1 MTFMRVAPG
10 EPWVRIEGFATPE
23 ELLTEYR
30 QLVAAP
36 LAVGRTLYLQGEA
49 GGVALSARRAGG
61 ATFGGAE
68 AACVNCHRRSGYGGS
83 EGRSYIPPIDAG
95 ALFSARAP
103 GTGASAAGT
112 GRPAYTDQTLARALR
127 NGIDPAGRRLDYL
140 MPRYEIGDAE
150 MKSLLAYLRGLS
162 TQASTGAEATVV
174 HFATVVAP
182 GVEPQKSKA
191 MTDVL
196 SACFEEHNAG
206 PAPQRGRKR
215 MGPEM
220 SVSQQP
226 QWRLHVWQLQ
236 GEPGS
241 WNSQLA
247 EHARRQPVFAMVG
260 GIGQGEWAPVHQFC
274 EAGGMPCVFPHLEAA
289 QAAETGFYS
298 MYLSRGVLLEASLI
312 ARHLAEENRE
322 VKRVVQVL
330 RAGDEAA
337 RAGARAL
344 RRILSARGI
353 DTRER
358 HVEPDGL
365 LDAKSVAA
373 AHEEALVLWLRGE
386 ELQRLEAIAPVA
398 SPVYFSATLSDAE
411 RLRLPAAWK
420 AGALMAYPYELP
432 ENRAQR
438 VMQLQTWLKA
448 RAVALVDEQVQS
460 DAYTACAAL
469 RTGMNELAGTPHR
482 DYLIERLEVIMERG
496 GYAGLYPRLA
506 LGIGQRF
513 ASKTGYLVRFA
524 DSADSESNRIV
535 AVGERIAGQ

>member
-1 MTFMRVAPG
+1 MGQR
-10 EPWVRIEGFATPE
+10 
-23 ELLTEYR
+23 
-30 QLVAAP
+30 
-36 LAVGRTLYLQGEA
+36 LYLEGEA
-49 GGVALSARRAGG
+49 GGVALSAKRAGG
-61 ATFGGAE
+61 ATLGGAE

-95 ALFSARAP
+95 ALSSARAP

-112 GRPAYTDQTLARALR
+112 GRPAYTGETLARALR

-162 TQASTGAEATVV
+162 APASSEAEAAVV

-196 SACFEEHNAG
+196 RACFEEHNAG

-215 MGPEM
+215 MGPEI
-220 SVSQQP
+220 SLSEQP
-226 QWRLHVWQLQ
+226 QWRLHLWQLQ
-236 GEPGS
+236 GKPES
-241 WNSQLA
+241 WSSQLA
-247 EHARRQPVFAMVG
+247 ERAGSQPVFAMVG

-274 EAGGMPCVFPHLEAA
+274 EAGGMPCVFPHLESAD
-289 QAAETGFYS
+289 AAETGFYS

-322 VKRVVQVL
+322 VKRLVQAL

-337 RAGARAL
+337 RSGAQAL
-344 RRILSARGI
+344 QRILSARGI
-353 DTRER
+353 DTLER
-358 HVEPDGL
+358 RIEPDGL
-365 LDAKSVAA
+365 LDARSVAVA
-373 AHEEALVLWLRGE
+373 SEDALVLWLRGE
-386 ELQRLEAIAPVA
+386 ELQRLEANPPVA

-411 RLRLPAAWK
+411 RLRLTPAWK
-420 AGALMAYPYELP
+420 AGSLMAYPYELP

-448 RAVALVDEQVQS
+448 RGVALADERLQS

-469 RTGMNELAGTPHR
+469 RAGMNELSGPLHR
-482 DYLIERLEVIMERG
+482 DYLVERLELIMERG

-513 ASKTGYLVRFA
+513 ASKTGYVVRFA
-524 DSADSESNRIV
+524 DPESNRIL
-535 AVGERIAGQ
+535 AVGERVAP

>member
-1 MTFMRVAPG
+1 MTLRAAVFVLS
-10 EPWVRIEGFATPE
+10 WVIASASAQPSS
-23 ELLTEYR
+23 
-30 QLVAAP
+30 
-36 LAVGRTLYLQGEA
+36 VGQRLYLEGEA
-49 GGVALSARRAGG
+49 GGVALSAKRAGG
-61 ATFGGAE
+61 ATLGGAE

-127 NGIDPAGRRLDYL
+127 SGIDPAGRRLDYL
-140 MPRYEIGDAE
+140 MPRYDIGDAE
-150 MKSLLAYLRGLS
+150 MKSLLAHLRELS
-162 TQASTGAEATVV
+162 TRASSGAEANAV

-182 GVEPQKSKA
+182 GVEPRKSKA

-196 SACFEEHNAG
+196 NACFEEHNAG
-206 PAPQRGRKR
+206 PTPQSGRKR
-215 MGPEM
+215 MGPEI
-220 SVSQQP
+220 SLSEQP
-226 QWRLHVWQLQ
+226 QWRLHLWQLQ
-236 GEPGS
+236 GAPES

-260 GIGQGEWAPVHQFC
+260 GIAQGDWAPVHQFC
-274 EAGGMPCVFPHLEAA
+274 EAGGMPCVFPHLESAD
-289 QAAETGFYS
+289 AAETGFYS

-312 ARHLAEENRE
+312 ASHLAEENIR

-337 RAGARAL
+337 RAGAQAL
-344 RRILSARGI
+344 RQTLAARGI
-353 DTRER
+353 DTQER
-358 HVEPDGL
+358 LPD
-365 LDAKSVAA
+365 AQSVAA
-373 AHEEALVLWLRGE
+373 ASEEVLVLWLRGGD
-386 ELQRLEAIAPVA
+386 LQRLETIAPVA
-398 SPVYFSATLSDAE
+398 PAVYLSATLAGME
-411 RLRLPAAWK
+411 RPRLPAGWEARV
-420 AGALMAYPYELP
+420 LMAYPYELP

-438 VMQLQTWLKA
+438 TARLRAWLKA
-448 RAVALVDEQVQS
+448 RGMALVDEQVQS

-469 RTGMNELAGTPHR
+469 RAGMNELPGPLHR
-482 DYLIERLEVIMERG
+482 DYLVERLEVIMERG

-535 AVGERIAGQ
+535 AVGERIAP